1 MADANATVA
10 IRQSALSG
18 HYTQGRFGAQCST
31 ASELSVAERM
41 PLAIAQING
50 APDPAVLAA
59 ALSAMGV
66 NTAPEVNRVLSVDG
80 ISLLWNGPDMW
91 LAESN
96 QSESRGFVAALRR
109 ALADSDATVTD
120 LAHARTVLR
129 LRGAPLPDL
138 LCQGCSADIESL
150 TRGDCTVTQLGHFSV
165 LIHSFDGQI
174 GMDIYVYRSFGL
186 ALWEWVTTAAAEF
199 GYRVQPVEV

>member
-1 MADANATVA
+1 MADTTPTGAT
-10 IRQSALSG
+10 RQSALSG
-18 HYTQGRFGAQCST
+18 HYTPGRFGTQRST
-31 ASELSVAERM
+31 ASELIVAERR

-50 APDPAVLAA
+50 APEPAALAA

-66 NTAPEVNRVLSVDG
+66 KTPPEVNRVLSIDG
-80 ISLLWNGPDMW
+80 FSLLWNGPDMW

-96 QSESRGFVAALRR
+96 QSEPRAFVAALRS

-129 LRGAPLPDL
+129 LRGAALPAL

-150 TRGDCTVTQLGHFSV
+150 TPGDCMVTQLGHFSV
-165 LIHSFDGQI
+165 LIHSFDGQF

-186 ALWEWVTTAAAEF
+186 ALWEWITAAAAEF